1 MKRRRYAEGSID
13 RGFHVMLSKYRSLAL
28 CAVLVVPAL
37 VLSACGSDVPGN
49 SVAKVGDQSI
59 KKATFDHWMQI
70 AAVSQ
75 AGQANPNSTSTPKAQ
90 IPDAPDFTK
99 CVANK
104 KATAAAPAKG
114 QPEPTEA
121 QLKGQCKQEYNTLR
135 DQVLEFLI
143 RGNWIEQETD
153 KQNVKITD
161 KEVQKQIDA
170 AVKQAFQ
177 NPGDFQKFLQR
188 SGLTQA
194 DVFYQQRNQLLQQ
207 KLTEKVTKAQSKV
220 SDAQIAAYYNKNKS
234 KFATPERRDLRIVLT
249 KSQAK
254 AAQAKR
260 ALESGQSW
268 QSVAKQY
275 SVDQA
280 SKAQGG
286 KLTGVA
292 KGQQEKALD
301 EAIFNA
307 QKGKLV
313 GPIKTQFGYYVFDV
327 SKVTPAKQQ
336 SLEQSKASIQQILT
350 SDGQRKALDKFGK
363 DYRKRWKAETACRKG
378 FTTADCK
385 NGPKTQSTA
394 AATTA
399 APQQQAPQT
408 TTPTT
413 TTP

>member
-1 MKRRRYAEGSID
+1 
-13 RGFHVMLSKYRSLAL
+13 MLLKYRSLAL
-28 CAVLVVPAL
+28 CAFFVVPAL
-37 VLSACGSDVPGN
+37 VLSACGGDVPGN

-75 AGQANPNSTSTPKAQ
+75 AGQANPNSTTTPKAQ
-90 IPDAPDFTK
+90 IPDPPNFTK

-104 KATAAAPAKG
+104 QATAAKPAKG
-114 QPEPTEA
+114 QPAPTEA

-153 KQNVKITD
+153 KQNVKVSD

-207 KLTEKVTKAQSKV
+207 KLTEKVTKAQGKV
-220 SDAQIAAYYNKNKS
+220 TDAQIAAYYNKNKS
-234 KFATPERRDLRIVLT
+234 KFATPERRDVRIVLA
-249 KSQAK
+249 KQQAK

-260 ALESGQSW
+260 ALQSGQSW
-268 QSVAKQY
+268 KSVTKQY
-275 SVDQA
+275 SIDQA

-286 KLTGVA
+286 LLSGVA

-301 EAIFNA
+301 DAIFKA
-307 QKGKLV
+307 RKGKLV
-313 GPIKTQFGYYVFDV
+313 GPVKTQFGYYILEI
-327 SKVTPAKQQ
+327 SKITAAKQQ
-336 SLEQSKASIQQILT
+336 SLAQSKASIQQILQ
-350 SDGQRKALDKFGK
+350 SDNQRKALDKFGK
-363 DYRKRWKAETACRKG
+363 DYRKRWKAETSCRKG

-394 AATTA
+394 ATA
-399 APQQQAPQT
+399 PAQQQAPAQAPQT
-408 TTPTT
+408 STTQP
-413 TTP
+413 

>member
-1 MKRRRYAEGSID
+1 
-13 RGFHVMLSKYRSLAL
+13 MLSKYRSLAL
-28 CAVLVVPAL
+28 CAFFVLPAL

-49 SVAKVGDQSI
+49 SVAKIGDQTI
-59 KKATFDHWMQI
+59 KKSTFDHWMSI
-70 AAVSQ
+70 AAVSA
-75 AGQANPNSTSTPKAQ
+75 AGQTNQSGSTPPKAQ
-90 IPDAPDFTK
+90 IPDAPNFTK
-99 CVANK
+99 CVAAK
-104 KATAAAPAKG
+104 KAAAAKPAKG

-121 QLKGQCKQEYNTLR
+121 QLKGQCKQEYGTLR

-143 RGNWIEQETD
+143 RGNWIEQETS
-153 KQNVKITD
+153 KQNVKVSD

-207 KLTEKVTKAQSKV
+207 KLTEKVTKAQGKV
-220 SDAQIAAYYNKNKS
+220 TDAQIAAYYNKNKS

-249 KSQAK
+249 KTKAR
-254 AAQAKR
+254 AAQARR
-260 ALESGQSW
+260 ALTSGQSW
-268 QSVAKQY
+268 KAVTKTY

-286 KLTGVA
+286 LLSGVA

-301 EAIFNA
+301 DAIFKA
-307 QKGKLV
+307 KKGRLV
-313 GPIKTQFGYYVFDV
+313 GPVKTQFGYYVLEV
-327 SKVTPAKQQ
+327 SKITPAKQQ
-336 SLEQSKASIQQILT
+336 SLEQSKTSIQQILT
-350 SDGQRKALDKFGK
+350 SDNQRKALDKFGK
-363 DYRKRWKAETACRKG
+363 DYRKRWKAETSCRKG

-394 AATTA
+394 TA
-399 APQQQAPQT
+399 APQQQQAPQT
-408 TTPTT
+408 STGTT
-413 TTP
+413 TQP